1 MTRLRD
7 VIGFVSEMRRGY
19 RIHHITAFSAQMAY
33 FFILSL
39 FPFLIFLVSLIS
51 WFSIDN
57 IWMMNSLGRIMPS
70 DAAQII
76 QDYMLNLADSGSKSL
91 ISVSI
96 IAALW
101 TASKAINALMR
112 ALNIVYEVKETR
124 GYFKIRLMGMFYT
137 FLFAL
142 SIILALVLPSMGRD
156 FFRLLEAYIYIP
168 KYFVDFFTSIR
179 WVGVLGFLALVFGS
193 THVVLPNVKIGF
205 KQAMP
210 GALFS
215 LIGWLTLSYGFS
227 HFVQNFSRFTIV
239 YGSLAAVMVLLIWM
253 YFSSMIVMFGAE
265 INHYLIMLR
274 SKQDL

>member
-1 MTRLRD
+1 
-7 VIGFVSEMRRGY
+7 
-19 RIHHITAFSAQMAY
+19 
-33 FFILSL
+33 
-39 FPFLIFLVSLIS
+39 
-51 WFSIDN
+51 
-57 IWMMNSLGRIMPS
+57 MMNSLGRIMPS

-112 ALNIVYEVKETR
+112 ALNIVYEVNETR

-142 SIILALVLPSMGRD
+142 SIILALVLPSMSRE
-156 FFRLLEAYIYIP
+156 FFGFLEAYFYIP

-179 WVGVLGFLALVFGS
+179 WVSVLGFLALVFGS
-193 THVVLPNVKIGF
+193 THVVLPNVRMGF
-205 KQAMP
+205 KEAMP
-210 GALFS
+210 GAIFS

-253 YFSSMIVMFGAE
+253 YFSSIIVMFGAE
-265 INHYLIMLR
+265 INHYLMKR
-274 SKQDL
+274 RTNQGR